1 MRTGASGGAT
11 SRGTVRRAGR
21 ARRWARAAVLRSRR
35 ELDFDAAG
43 ALRPP
48 PHPTSAG
55 ASSSAAQ
62 VPISAGLRTSAKA
75 TAIADDGGVP
85 ATRRSSLG
93 VEMTDAPE
101 QVRERL
107 LKAWEGEVVA
117 GAVYD
122 LIARRMPE
130 READILR
137 RMAEAEAGHR
147 RRLEQRMEALGIVQP
162 DPADVRPPLW
172 LRLQARIAPVD
183 RLLAAREAAED
194 DEVDDVYKRP
204 TGDPDTDRL
213 LREIRR
219 DERSHSL
226 AVQDLRSGG
235 RDHGGRGGGGRGGGG
250 RGEPPLMVPG
260 ARAQL
265 DRILGR
271 EKWHRSGGGWI
282 SGAIYGANDGLAAV
296 FGIVA
301 GVAGATDGSSAVLTA
316 GLAGA
321 IASALSMATG
331 AFLAE
336 RSEAEVAAAN
346 VERERQEIATHPEE
360 EKEELSLFYQLKGI
374 DPTTADDL
382 AARMAENPDAMLN
395 ALSAEEFGVTAEG
408 GGDPTQAALAAG
420 ISTGIGAIVPVVPF
434 MVTTGT
440 IAIVLAAVVSLIAHF
455 LVGAAK
461 SLVTLRTWWSA
472 GLEMTLAG
480 VIVGGATYVVGLAL
494 PT

>member
-1 MRTGASGGAT
+1 MS
-11 SRGTVRRAGR
+11 
-21 ARRWARAAVLRSRR
+21 
-35 ELDFDAAG
+35 
-43 ALRPP
+43 
-48 PHPTSAG
+48 
-55 ASSSAAQ
+55 
-62 VPISAGLRTSAKA
+62 
-75 TAIADDGGVP
+75 
-85 ATRRSSLG
+85 
-93 VEMTDAPE
+93 DAPT

-107 LKAWEGEVVA
+107 LQAWEGEIVA
-117 GAVYD
+117 GAVYER
-122 LIARRMPE
+122 IARRMPD
-130 READILR
+130 RQADILR
-137 RMAEAEAGHR
+137 RMAEAESGHR
-147 RRLEQRMEALGIVQP
+147 RRLEQRMRDLAIAVP
-162 DPADVRPPLW
+162 DPTTVHLPLW
-172 LRLQARIAPVD
+172 LRLQAAIAPID

-194 DEVDDVYKRP
+194 EEVDDLYRRS
-204 TGDPDTDRL
+204 TGDPVTDRL

-219 DERSHSL
+219 EERSHSL

-235 RDHGGRGGGGRGGGG
+235 SERAGGSTGGGDSGLPRGDS
-250 RGEPPLMVPG
+250 PLAVPG

-271 EKWHRSGGGWI
+271 ERWHRTGGGWI

-301 GVAGATDGSSAVLTA
+301 GVSGATGGSSSVLTA

-336 RSEAEVAAAN
+336 RSETEVAAAN

-374 DPTTADDL
+374 DPGTADDL
-382 AARMAENPDAMLN
+382 AAKMSEHPDAMLQ
-395 ALSAEEFGVTAEG
+395 ALATEEFGVGA
-408 GGDPTQAALAAG
+408 GDRGEPVEAALAAG
-420 ISTGIGAIVPVVPF
+420 ISTGLGAIVPVIPF
-434 MVTTGT
+434 MITTGT
-440 IAIVLAAVVSLIAHF
+440 TAIVAAAVVSLIAHF

-461 SLVTLRTWWSA
+461 SLVTLRSWWSA

-480 VIVGGATYVVGLAL
+480 VIVGGATYLVGLAL